1 MATTAVFGAIAGLL
15 SLCRAYKEVP
25 GSPLANVN
33 IFDGP
38 VVLESEYE
46 HPDSLFI
53 GDSGDDIPSGSSQ
66 QDFGPY
72 GRTTGS
78 RDENGTILCTAES
91 ASGDTDMSARRAR
104 VAEIV
109 GAVEDLVRQNVL
121 ATSDPTLGGSVLWCR
136 ITNQEL
142 RQSQTTEGA
151 FAEMLFVVAFRA
163 RL

>member
-1 MATTAVFGAIAGLL
+1 MATSAVFGAIDNLL
-15 SLCRAYKEVP
+15 SMCRAYAAIP
-25 GSPLANVN
+25 GSPLENVN

-38 VVLESEYE
+38 VVLESEYV

-53 GDSGDDIPSGSSQ
+53 GDTGDDAPSGSSQ

-91 ASGDTDMSARRAR
+91 TSGDTVISTRRAR
-104 VAEIV
+104 VKEIV

-142 RQSQTTEGA
+142 RQSQTVDGA
-151 FAEMLFVVAFRA
+151 LAEMLFVVAFRA

>member
-1 MATTAVFGAIAGLL
+1 MATSAVFDAIDNLL
-15 SLCRAYKEVP
+15 AMCRAYAEVP
-25 GSPLANVN
+25 GSPLENVN

-38 VVLESEYE
+38 VVLDSEYV

-53 GDSGDDIPSGSSQ
+53 GDTGDEAPSGSSQ

-91 ASGDTDMSARRAR
+91 TSGDTDISLRRAR

-109 GAVEDLVRQNVL
+109 GAVENLVRQNVL
-121 ATSDPTLGGSVLWCR
+121 ASSDPTLGGSVLWCR

-142 RQSQTTEGA
+142 RQLQTAEGA
-151 FAEMLFVVAFRA
+151 MAEMLFVVAFRA